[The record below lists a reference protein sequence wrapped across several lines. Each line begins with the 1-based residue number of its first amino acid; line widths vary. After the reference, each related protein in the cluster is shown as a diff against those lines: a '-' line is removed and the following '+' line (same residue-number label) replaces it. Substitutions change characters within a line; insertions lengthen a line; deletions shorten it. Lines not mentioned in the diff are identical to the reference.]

1 MSFTLNSF
9 NSKLPKVK
17 TTIFTTMSK
26 LAKEHDAIN
35 LSQGF
40 PDFDSPKN
48 LLNEVQKAM
57 QTGYNQYA
65 PMEGILELR
74 EIISEKFSQLYN
86 SYYCPENEITIT
98 SGATQAI
105 YTAISTFVY
114 PGDEVILLKPCF
126 DCYEPAI
133 EINGGISVPLQLE
146 APNYEIKWEDFKK
159 KISTKTKMV
168 IINTPNNPTGTLL
181 NKKDLLALQ
190 ELLKGTNI
198 LLLCDDVYEHII
210 FDEENHQSACLYPQL
225 KERAIIASSFGKT
238 FHITGWKVGYCLAPK
253 ELMHEIRKAHQFT
266 VFCVSHPFQKAL
278 ANYLKEP
285 QHYLELNNFYQ
296 NKRDLFLSNLKGSKF
311 KFTPTKGT
319 YFQLLD
325 YTKITQEN
333 DVDYA
338 LRLVKENKIASIPI
352 SPFNTNSIDP
362 KTLRFC
368 FAKKDETIKKA
379 AEILC
384 KIN

>member
-1 MSFTLNSF
+1 MAFSPSQFP
-9 NSKLPKVK
+9 SKLPSVK
-17 TTIFTTMSK
+17 TTIFTVMSK
-26 LAKEHDAIN
+26 LAKEQGALN

-40 PDFDSPKN
+40 PDFESPKK
-48 LLNEVQKAM
+48 LVEEVNKAM
-57 QTGYNQYA
+57 LSGLNQYA
-65 PMEGILELR
+65 PMAGIAELR
-74 EIISEKFSQLYN
+74 EIISEKFSKLYN
-86 SYYCPENEITIT
+86 QYYCPESEITIT

-105 YTAISTFVY
+105 YTAISTFVNK
-114 PGDEVILLKPCF
+114 GDEVVLLKPCF

-133 EINGGISVPLQLE
+133 EINGGIPVYVQLKS
-146 APNYEIKWEDFKK
+146 PDYKVDWEEFKK
-159 KISTKTKMV
+159 KISSKTKMV

-181 NKKDLLALQ
+181 EKKDLLALQ
-190 ELLKGTNI
+190 EILKGTNI

-210 FDEENHQSACLYPQL
+210 YDGQTHQSACLYPYL

-253 ELMHEIRKAHQFT
+253 ELMHEFRKAHQFT
-266 VFCVSHPFQKAL
+266 VFCVSHPFQKAI

-296 NKRDLFLSNLKGSKF
+296 NKRNLFLDNLKGSKF
-311 KFTPTKGT
+311 KFTPSKGT

-325 YTKITQEN
+325 YTNITQEH

-338 LRLVKENKIASIPI
+338 IRMVKEHKIASIPI
-352 SPFNTNSIDP
+352 SPFNTNAIDP

-368 FAKKDETIKKA
+368 FAKKDETLKKA
-379 AEILC
+379 ADLLC